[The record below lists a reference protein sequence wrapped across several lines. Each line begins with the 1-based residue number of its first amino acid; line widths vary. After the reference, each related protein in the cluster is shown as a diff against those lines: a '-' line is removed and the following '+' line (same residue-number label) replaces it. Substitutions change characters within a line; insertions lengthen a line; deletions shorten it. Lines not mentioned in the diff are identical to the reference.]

1 MHPSLKHF
9 FWQPAFTLW
18 SGNPPFFPFHWLQN
32 LASGSPSSSL
42 FWVRSARR
50 TSVLSP
56 CLESNMDT
64 GLGISIPSTLF
75 NTTETCWPLW
85 QPLAKSG
92 RLARLVVKAA
102 ELSGWLPAALGR
114 AGRSNGTEDGGRV
127 RLVAEKL
134 ISVKAERRSFLA
146 GEAPSSPS
154 STQSILWQLR
164 LEPLP
169 AFHCTR
175 VSWPPSIL

>member
-1 MHPSLKHF
+1 MFSTKQFLGRNWGVPLPLILEKIRQAVFAPFLKTLCLIASLHIVKR
-9 FWQPAFTLW
+9 T
-18 SGNPPFFPFHWLQN
+18 PPPLPFHWLQN
-32 LASGSPSSSL
+32 FASGSPSSSL

-114 AGRSNGTEDGGRV
+114 AGRSNGTEDGGR
-127 RLVAEKL
+127 
-134 ISVKAERRSFLA
+134 
-146 GEAPSSPS
+146 
-154 STQSILWQLR
+154 
-164 LEPLP
+164 
-169 AFHCTR
+169 
-175 VSWPPSIL
+175 

>member
-1 MHPSLKHF
+1 MKLCSRQIIFSTKQFLGQNWGVPLPPIPEKIRQAVFEPFLKTPFLTASLPIVKRK
-9 FWQPAFTLW
+9 
-18 SGNPPFFPFHWLQN
+18 PPLPFHWLQN

-114 AGRSNGTEDGGRV
+114 AVRSNGTEDGGR
-127 RLVAEKL
+127 
-134 ISVKAERRSFLA
+134 
-146 GEAPSSPS
+146 
-154 STQSILWQLR
+154 
-164 LEPLP
+164 
-169 AFHCTR
+169 
-175 VSWPPSIL
+175 